1 MKKQAPI
8 AQKNE
13 RRNSPLGPILIDRP
27 LEIPTHL
34 SFLGSGNMAEAI
46 IKGVLSAGLFKA
58 GDILASDTSE
68 DRLKFIHHQYGVRT
82 TRSNREAVRDGG
94 LVILGVKPRV
104 VDAVLAEVKS
114 ELKEKVLVSVAAG
127 IPLSRLAAGLERE
140 AKIIRAMPNA
150 PALVQ
155 SGATVLSP
163 GKGVGADPL
172 ALALQI
178 FGSIGKTWVV
188 EERYLD
194 AVTGLSGSGP
204 AFVFVMIEAMADG
217 GVKSGLSRELSLSL
231 AAQTVFGAAQM
242 VIQTGEHPARL
253 KDFVASPG
261 GTTIAG
267 LHKLEEAKIRAA
279 FISAVEAATR
289 RSEEMGKGQ

>member
-1 MKKQAPI
+1 MKKQVP
-8 AQKNE
+8 K
-13 RRNSPLGPILIDRP
+13 
-27 LEIPTHL
+27 IPAHL

-46 IKGVLSAGLFKA
+46 IKGVLSAGLFKP

-68 DRLKFIHHQYGVRT
+68 ERLKLIHQKYGVRT
-82 TRSNREAVRDGG
+82 TRNNREAVRDGG
-94 LVILGVKPRV
+94 LVILGVKPLM
-104 VDAVLAEVKS
+104 VDPVLAEIRS

-127 IPLSRLAAGLERE
+127 TPLSRLASGLERE

-155 SGATVLSP
+155 AGATVLSP
-163 GKGVGADPL
+163 GKGVEAETV
-172 ALALQI
+172 ALVLQI

-194 AVTGLSGSGP
+194 AVPGLSGSGP
-204 AFVFVMIEAMADG
+204 AFVFVMIESLADG
-217 GVKSGLSRELSLSL
+217 GVKSGLSRELSLAL
-231 AAQTVFGAAQM
+231 ASQTVFGAAQM
-242 VIQTGEHPARL
+242 AIQTGEHPARL

-267 LHKLEEAKIRAA
+267 LHKLEEANIRAA
-279 FISAVEAATR
+279 FMSAVEAATR
-289 RSEEMGKGQ
+289 RSEELGKK

>member
-1 MKKQAPI
+1 MKKQTA
-8 AQKNE
+8 K
-13 RRNSPLGPILIDRP
+13 L
-27 LEIPTHL
+27 PTRL

-46 IKGVLSAGLFKA
+46 MKGVLAAGLFKA
-58 GDILASDTSE
+58 GDLLASDTSE
-68 DRLKFIHHQYGVRT
+68 TRLKAIHQKYGIRT
-82 TRSNREAVRDGG
+82 TRNNREAVREGD
-94 LVILGVKPRV
+94 LVILGVKPLG
-104 VDAVLAEVKS
+104 VDGVLAEIKS

-127 IPLSRLAAGLERE
+127 VPLARLAAGLERE

-155 SGATVLSP
+155 AGATALAP
-163 GKGVGADPL
+163 GKGVEQETLDL
-172 ALALQI
+172 VLQI
-178 FGSIGKTWVV
+178 FNSIGKSWIL

-204 AFVFVMIEAMADG
+204 AFVFMMIEAMADG
-217 GVKSGLSRELSLSL
+217 GVKSGLSREVAL
-231 AAQTVFGAAQM
+231 ALAVQTVLGAAQM
-242 VIQTGEHPARL
+242 ALQTGDHPARL

-267 LHKLEEAKIRAA
+267 LHKLEEGKVRSA

-289 RSEEMGKGQ
+289 RSEELGKAK

>member
-1 MKKQAPI
+1 MKKQST
-8 AQKNE
+8 K
-13 RRNSPLGPILIDRP
+13 L
-27 LEIPTHL
+27 PTRL

-46 IKGVLSAGLFKA
+46 MKGVLAAGLFKA
-58 GDILASDTSE
+58 GDLLASDVSE
-68 DRLKFIHHQYGVRT
+68 ARLKLIHQKYGIRT
-82 TRSNREAVRDGG
+82 TRNNREAVREGD
-94 LVILGVKPRV
+94 LVVLGVKPTV
-104 VDAVLAEVKS
+104 VDSVLAEIKS
-114 ELKEKVLVSVAAG
+114 ELKEKLLVSVAAG
-127 IPLSRLAAGLERE
+127 IPLSRLAASLERE

-155 SGATVLSP
+155 AGATVLSP
-163 GKGVGADPL
+163 GKGVAQETLDL
-172 ALALQI
+172 VLQI
-178 FGSIGKTWVV
+178 FNSIGKSWLL

-217 GVKSGLSRELSLSL
+217 GVKSGLSREVALSL
-231 AAQTVFGAAQM
+231 ATQTVLGAAQM
-242 VIQTGEHPARL
+242 ALQTGEHPARL

-267 LHKLEEAKIRAA
+267 LHKLEEGKIRSA

-289 RSEEMGKGQ
+289 RSEELGRSK

>member
-8 AQKNE
+8 AQGKG
-13 RRNSPLGPILIDRP
+13 RT
-27 LEIPTHL
+27 IPTHL

-46 IKGVLSAGLFKA
+46 IKGVLGAGLFKA

-68 DRLKFIHHQYGVRT
+68 DRLKVIHQKYGVRI
-82 TRSNREAVRDGG
+82 TRHNREAVREGG
-94 LVILGVKPRV
+94 LVILGVKPLV
-104 VDAVLAEVKS
+104 VDSVLAEIKS

-127 IPLSRLAAGLERE
+127 TPLSRLASGLERE

-163 GKGVGADPL
+163 GKGVGAESL
-172 ALALQI
+172 SLVLQI
-178 FGSIGKTWVV
+178 FGSVGKTWVV

-204 AFVFVMIEAMADG
+204 AFVFVIIESLADG
-217 GVKSGLSRELSLSL
+217 GVKSGLSRDLSLSL

-242 VIQTGEHPARL
+242 MIQTGEHPARL

-267 LHKLEEAKIRAA
+267 LHKLEEGNIRAA

-289 RSEEMGKGQ
+289 RSEELGKT